1 MRPLL
6 PILLV
11 GATAIMA
18 AALKNAVSIK
28 VEGDRRMI
36 VANGIPDH
44 EPGQFP
50 NRGNPNSISTQDYRY
65 SIPSRPQIA
74 PQPTALRMQSFGI
87 AVNGVPFDPNAAEWW
102 DEARQWQYEP
112 MKPGGNSL
120 GIDQHNA
127 HVQPT
132 GAYHYHGLPTG
143 LIINLTGGKASMVL
157 IGWAADGFPIYGPWG
172 HEEPGDTSSPLKRVT
187 SSWQVKKGKRPADGP
202 PGSYDGTFLADYEYV
217 AGSGDLD
224 ECNGRFGPTPE
235 FPDGIYHY
243 HILDAYPYIP
253 RFFKGTPDPSFARR
267 GPPQGGPGG
276 RPKGKG
282 KGKGPP
288 RGAGGPPGPEDAVFP
303 PLPPLPPR

>member
-6 PILLV
+6 PLLLV

-18 AALKNAVSIK
+18 ATLKNAISIK
-28 VEGDRRMI
+28 VEGGRRVI
-36 VANGIPDH
+36 IANGIPDH
-44 EPGQFP
+44 QPGQFP
-50 NRGNPNSISTQDYRY
+50 NRGNPNSISAQDYHY
-65 SIPSRPQIA
+65 TIPARPEVA
-74 PQPTALRMQSFGI
+74 PQPSLFRMQSFGI
-87 AVNGVPFDPNAAEWW
+87 AVNGIPFDPNAAEWW

-112 MKPGGNSL
+112 MTAGGNSL
-120 GIDQHNA
+120 GIDGHNA

-143 LIINLTGGKASMVL
+143 LIIKLTGGKPAMVL

-172 HEEPGDTSSPLKRVT
+172 HEQPGDPASPLKRVT
-187 SSWQVKKGKRPADGP
+187 SSYQVKKGSRPKGAP
-202 PGSYDGTFLADYEYV
+202 TGSYDGTFVADYEYV
-217 AGSGDLD
+217 VGSGDLD

-243 HILDAYPYIP
+243 HIIDAFPYIP
-253 RFFKGTPDPSFARR
+253 RLFKGTPDPSFERR
-267 GPPQGGPGG
+267 GPPGGGGPGG

-288 RGAGGPPGPEDAVFP
+288 GGFGGPPRQEDAVFP
-303 PLPPLPPR
+303 PLPPLPR